1 MAATLCAAL
10 FTVVTLSSCGE
21 DSLTGVSRQSQ
32 GLDPQIARVGAHMSL
47 PTMQE
52 LKTEL
57 DLQPQQMGAVA
68 SALAKFRS
76 ELRQAPS
83 DDVEGADVRIEAVF
97 NLLIRL
103 SPVLDEEQMEELVDL
118 LFEDVPVLEQA
129 LNFQLMFFISPE
141 IVQEFAD
148 QHNLTPT
155 QEQNLLQAIE
165 TASEAYAN
173 LQRQILEGQI
183 SGANIQVQATA
194 IQQQFVISL
203 QSTLGPLYPTF
214 TTFVQQERTQ
224 TINTIIQDLSDDVN
238 AEFQLLDRFLNLN
251 ASQETTIQSSL
262 QTALINYQTLLTNIN
277 AGTVTFDQAVQI
289 SSQIITT
296 LNTSIR
302 GTLTQQQ
309 LAKFNAVSFLLTDPF
324 GIVFI

>member
-1 MAATLCAAL
+1 MAVTLCAAV

-21 DSLTGVSRQSQ
+21 DSITGVSRQSQ
-32 GLDPQIARVGAHMSL
+32 SLSPQIARAGAHMSI

-52 LKTEL
+52 LKSAL
-57 DLQPQQMGAVA
+57 DLEPQQMGAVA

-83 DDVEGADVRIEAVF
+83 DVVEGADVRIEAVF

-103 SPVLDEEQMEELVDL
+103 SPVLDEEQIEDLVDL

-129 LNFQLMFFISPE
+129 LSFQLMFFISPE
-141 IVQEFAD
+141 IVHEFAD
-148 QHNLTPT
+148 QHNLTAS
-155 QEQNLLQAIE
+155 QEQDLLEAVE
-165 TASEAYAN
+165 MASEAYAN

-194 IQQQFVISL
+194 IQQQFVTSL
-203 QSTLGPLYPTF
+203 QTTLGPLYPTF

-224 TINTIIQDLSDDVN
+224 AINTILLDLSDDVN
-238 AEFQLLDRFLNLN
+238 AEFQLVDRFLNLN
-251 ASQETTIQSSL
+251 PSQETAIQSAY
-262 QTALINYQTLLTNIN
+262 QTALLNYQQLLTNIN
-277 AGTVTFDQAVQI
+277 AGTVTFDQAIQI
-289 SSQIITT
+289 SSQIVTT

-302 GTLTQQQ
+302 GTLTQEQ
-309 LAKFNAVSFLLTDPF
+309 LAKFNAVAFLLTDPF